1 MRLKLFVQL
10 IGSLL
15 VVTSIAGCGPTGDT
29 EKVAPEGGTKI
40 SGAGATFP
48 NPLYQKWIEE
58 YENKN
63 SKVVVQYDSVGS
75 GEGVK
80 RFMAGSVDFGAS
92 DAAMSDEEM
101 AQVDAGVQLI
111 PVVAGS
117 IVLAY
122 NEPDLGGQLKL
133 PRDVY
138 VDIFLGKITNW
149 NDERI
154 QKANP
159 NLKLPK
165 DRIDV
170 IVRLDS
176 SGTTYAFTNHLSSI
190 SEAWR
195 DRGPGTGKLID
206 WPGEARTAKGND
218 GVAGEIKRTRGAI
231 GYVEYGI
238 AKRAGLS
245 VAALE
250 NRAGEYIKPTGTSG
264 TATLASEPL
273 PENLRAFF
281 PDPEGKLSYPVVTYS
296 WLLLYKEYK
305 DDKKAQAVKDFVG
318 WCLDEGQTFNESL
331 GYIRLSP
338 DVVDKARAA
347 LSDIK

>member
-1 MRLKLFVQL
+1 MRPKQFVELF
-10 IGSLL
+10 GMALL
-15 VVTSIAGCGPTGDT
+15 VASLTACGPSGPA
-29 EKVAPEGGTKI
+29 EKEAPKGGIKI

-58 YENKN
+58 YEKEN

-75 GEGVK
+75 GKGVS
-80 RFMAGSVDFGAS
+80 RFIAGDVDFGGS

-101 AQVDAGVQLI
+101 DKVDAGAKLI

-122 NEPDLGGQLKL
+122 NEPDLGGRLKL

-138 VDIFLGKITNW
+138 VDIFLGEITNW
-149 NDERI
+149 DDGRI
-154 QKANP
+154 KKANP
-159 NLKLPK
+159 DLNLPK

-170 IVRLDS
+170 IVRADS
-176 SGTTYAFTNHLSSI
+176 SGTTYAFTNHLSAI
-190 SEAWR
+190 SDEWR

-206 WPGEARTAKGND
+206 WPGEAREAEGNE
-218 GVAGEIKRTRGAI
+218 GVAGQIKLTRGAL

-238 AKRAGLS
+238 AKRTGLS
-245 VAALE
+245 MAELE
-250 NRAGEYIKPTGTSG
+250 NKEGQFIKPTGTSG
-264 TATLASEPL
+264 MATLSSEPL

-281 PDPEGKLSYPVVTYS
+281 PDPEGKSSYPIVTYS
-296 WLLLYKEYK
+296 WLLLYEDY
-305 DDKKAQAVKDFVG
+305 DDDRKAKAVKDFVS
-318 WCLDEGQTFNESL
+318 WCLDEGQAFNESL

-338 DVVDKARAA
+338 SVIEKAREA
-347 LSDIK
+347 LDEID

>member
-1 MRLKLFVQL
+1 LAVDQPLLDDGEDSMRRKQFVQL

-15 VVTSIAGCGPTGDT
+15 VLTSLAGCGPTGET
-29 EKVAPEGGTKI
+29 EKVAPEGGVKI

-58 YENKN
+58 YENEN
-63 SKVVVQYDSVGS
+63 PKVVVQYDSVGS

-92 DAAMSDEEM
+92 DAAMSDEEI

-117 IVLAY
+117 LVLAY
-122 NEPDLGGQLKL
+122 NLSDLGAPLNL

-138 VDIFLGKITNW
+138 VDIFLGKITSW

-154 QKANP
+154 KKANP
-159 NLKLPK
+159 ELKLPK

-170 IVRLDS
+170 VVRLDS
-176 SGTTYAFTNHLSSI
+176 SGTTFAFTNHLSAI
-190 SEAWR
+190 SDEWR
-195 DRGPGTGKLID
+195 DRGPGVGKLLD
-206 WPGEARTAKGND
+206 WPGEARTAKGNE
-218 GVAGEIKRTRGAI
+218 GVAGEIKRTKGAI

-245 VAALE
+245 MAALE
-250 NRAGEYIKPTGTSG
+250 NKAGEFIKPTGTSG
-264 TATLASEPL
+264 MATLASEAL
-273 PENLRAFF
+273 PENLKG
-281 PDPEGKLSYPVVTYS
+281 P
-296 WLLLYKEYK
+296 
-305 DDKKAQAVKDFVG
+305 
-318 WCLDEGQTFNESL
+318 
-331 GYIRLSP
+331 
-338 DVVDKARAA
+338 
-347 LSDIK
+347 